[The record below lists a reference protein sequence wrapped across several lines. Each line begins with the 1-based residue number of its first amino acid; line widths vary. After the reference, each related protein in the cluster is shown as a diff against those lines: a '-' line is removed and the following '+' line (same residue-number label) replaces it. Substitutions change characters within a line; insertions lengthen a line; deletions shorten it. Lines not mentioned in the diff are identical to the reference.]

1 MEFDGRVRELGK
13 IAFEP
18 LRDAVLNFDENI
30 WQLNQLRQQRFKNV
44 HSQTQSVVMIFCDGW
59 PKLTVSK
66 EAGWPHL
73 AKTALPVMNDI
84 IKQHYP
90 IGGRVIRAMVAKM
103 APGSEI
109 KRHFDNH
116 PTFNIGHRIH
126 VPLQTDKEV
135 EFEVDDKILLMEQGQ
150 GYELNNLLMH
160 QVKNNSKNDRIHFI
174 FDYIPPRPPQKS
186 Q

>member
-1 MEFDGRVRELGK
+1 MKFNGRVRALGK
-13 IAFEP
+13 IACEP
-18 LRDAVLNFDENI
+18 LRDAVLNFNDDV
-30 WQLNQLRQQRFKNV
+30 WLLNKLRQQRFKNV
-44 HSQTQSVVMIFCDGW
+44 HSQTESVVMIFCDGW
-59 PKLTVSK
+59 PKLTISK

-84 IKQHYP
+84 IKSHYP
-90 IGGRVIRAMVAKM
+90 SGGRVIRAMVAKM
-103 APGSEI
+103 PPGSEI

-126 VPLQTDKEV
+126 VPLQTDKDV

-160 QVKNNSKNDRIHFI
+160 QVKNNSTKDRIHFI
-174 FDYIPPRPPQKS
+174 FDYIPPRQQAVTP
-186 Q
+186 